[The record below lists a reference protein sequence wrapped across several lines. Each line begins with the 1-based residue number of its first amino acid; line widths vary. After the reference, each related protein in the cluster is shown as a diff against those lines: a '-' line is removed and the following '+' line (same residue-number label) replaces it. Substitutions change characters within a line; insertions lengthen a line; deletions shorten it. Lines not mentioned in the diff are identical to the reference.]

1 MTREFAMSVL
11 CGIRVRVACKPS
23 NSTSYKYMK
32 TTTVETML
40 AAACTLLGCI
50 NRSTVYFNM
59 GPDSAALKEWGGGAR
74 SGAAAF
80 GAPKL
85 FGMEKFYVLCITETR
100 KMCV

>member
-1 MTREFAMSVL
+1 
-11 CGIRVRVACKPS
+11 
-23 NSTSYKYMK
+23 
-32 TTTVETML
+32 
-40 AAACTLLGCI
+40 
-50 NRSTVYFNM
+50 M

-100 KMCV
+100 KMCVWLAAAEQLQNIFRLVLE